1 MNSSSDSTVLLYL
14 FNKNLLNSVYNNE
27 AECIKENNQ
36 LKIIIDKFWK
46 CFKEAIK
53 INKCGL
59 NGKQRILSI
68 ITEKFG
74 FREIQ
79 KKLQVSLNMMS
90 FVISY
95 INKLTIIFF

>member
-1 MNSSSDSTVLLYL
+1 MCVVNSSNDNITLLYL
-14 FNKNLLNSVYNNE
+14 FDKNLLNGVYNNKVKF
-27 AECIKENNQ
+27 IKENNQ

-53 INKCGL
+53 VNKCGL
-59 NGKQRILSI
+59 DGKQRILSI

-79 KKLQVSLNMMS
+79 KKLQVSSNIMS
-90 FVISY
+90 LFI
-95 INKLTIIFF
+95 L

>member
-1 MNSSSDSTVLLYL
+1 VNSSSDGTTLLYL
-14 FNKNLLNSVYNNE
+14 FNKNLLNGVYNNE
-27 AECIKENNQ
+27 AEFIKENNQ
-36 LKIIIDKFWK
+36 LKIIIDKFWQ

-53 INKCGL
+53 ANKCGL

-79 KKLQVSLNMMS
+79 KKLQASSNMMS
-90 FVISY
+90 FVIS
-95 INKLTIIFF
+95 